1 MSPIVVIITLAAVL
15 SVALIALLVGWL
27 RRRRLIKRLDSLN
40 DELVAV
46 SGDASVGRRLQTAD
60 RGDIGELTRTIN
72 RLFDAI
78 GERDEEIQDKDK
90 LFTEFAKTLPEIVL
104 VHDERILLA
113 NDSAANLVGLEA
125 DQLEGRD
132 VADLIKPA
140 YRALFRKTMVNRL
153 AGEPAPRR
161 LEIQLING
169 AEQGLWVEAQSTLI
183 EYRGTDAILTIARDV
198 SYRKSLEVS
207 LSRSKR
213 QAQYTLESI
222 AEGVITTDNEGR
234 IDYMNRAAESMSGAN
249 RDNAAG
255 HKLGELFSLIDEA
268 DRRQLGDPVERC
280 LSMRRRVNMGRR
292 ALLVSRDG
300 EHERSIE
307 ITASPIRG
315 PGNSISG
322 TVVVFHDVSEIR
334 GLTRQMSY
342 QATHDALTGL
352 INRREFE
359 RRLQEAMDSAHA
371 EEGVHILFY
380 MDLDRFKA
388 VNDSCGHL
396 AGDNMLRGVAGL
408 IKDQVRDSDF
418 VGRLGGD
425 EFGTL
430 LIGCP
435 IDKARQIATDICN
448 AVGDYRFV
456 WKDKIFNIG
465 ISVGLV
471 EISHASG
478 ALQDILSA
486 ADSACYVAK
495 QRGRGQVHVYSARD
509 EAIARERGD
518 IQWLRQ
524 LQDALHESKFAL
536 ALQPIIA
543 IGAGDESGPAIEV
556 LIRMPDEHGRHTNS
570 ADFLRSAERYQLMPQ
585 IDRWVVNAT
594 LGAIKS
600 GEIKLA
606 GKRSCAINISGQPLS
621 DEGFLGFVVE
631 ALDHSGVSPS
641 SICFEVNERAVSTNV
656 QHAQRFIEVLHGIG
670 CEFALDDFGSGLGSF
685 SSLRHLPVDYLKID
699 GTYTQNLASDQVNQE
714 MVAAMIKLARTMEF
728 RVVAEQV
735 EEQEDFDWLR
745 DIGVDFA
752 ESHGTTARHPRPS
765 LPDLRARRDT
775 QGHEAG
781 AAAGWMDRA
790 RVLQSVPAVPSGP

>member
-1 MSPIVVIITLAAVL
+1 MSPTVLIIALAAAL
-15 SVALIALLVGWL
+15 SVTLILLLVVSL
-27 RRRRLIKRLDSLN
+27 RRRRLIKRLDRLN
-40 DELVAV
+40 DELISV
-46 SGDASVGRRLQTAD
+46 SADASVGRRLQTAD
-60 RGDIGELTRTIN
+60 QADIGDLADTIN

-78 GERDEEIQDKDK
+78 GERDEEIQDRDK
-90 LFTEFAKTLPEIVL
+90 LFAEFARTLPEIVL

-113 NDSAANLVGLEA
+113 NDSAANLVGLKP
-125 DQLEGRD
+125 DQLEGRE
-132 VADLIKPA
+132 VADLVKPA
-140 YRALFRKTMVNRL
+140 YRALFRKTMADHL
-153 AGEPAPRR
+153 AGQSAPRR
-161 LEIQLING
+161 LEIQLIDG
-169 AEQGLWVEAQSTLI
+169 AERGLWVEAQSSLI
-183 EYRGTDAILTIARDV
+183 EYRGNRAILTIARDV

-222 AEGVITTDNEGR
+222 SEGVITTDNQGR
-234 IDYMNRAAESMSGAN
+234 IDYMNRAAESMTGAN
-249 RDNAAG
+249 RDNASG

-268 DRRQLGDPVERC
+268 DRRPLGDPVERC

-292 ALLVSRDG
+292 ALLVSGDG
-300 EHERSIE
+300 EHEHSVE
-307 ITASPIRG
+307 ITASPVRG

-359 RRLQEAMDSAHA
+359 RRLQEAIDSAHA
-371 EEGVHILFY
+371 EEGVHIVFY

-388 VNDSCGHL
+388 VNDSCGHI
-396 AGDNMLRGVAGL
+396 AGDNMLREVATL

-435 IDKARQIATDICN
+435 LDKARQIATDICN
-448 AVGDYRFV
+448 AVADYRFV
-456 WKDKIFNIG
+456 WQDKIFNIG
-465 ISVGLV
+465 ISIGLV
-471 EISHASG
+471 EITHASA
-478 ALQDILSA
+478 ALQDIMSA

-524 LQDALHESKFAL
+524 LQEALHESKFEL
-536 ALQPIIA
+536 AVQPIIA
-543 IGAGDESGPAIEV
+543 TGAGENTGPAAEV
-556 LIRMPDEHGRHTNS
+556 LIRMPDEHGRYPNS

-585 IDRWVVNAT
+585 IDRWVVNAA
-594 LGAIKS
+594 LAAISS
-600 GEIKLA
+600 GKIKLPSH
-606 GKRSCAINISGQPLS
+606 RSCAINISGQTLG
-621 DEGFLGFVVE
+621 DEGFLSFVVD

-641 SICFEVNERAVSTNV
+641 SICFEVTESAISSNV

-685 SSLRHLPVDYLKID
+685 SSLKHLPVDYLKID
-699 GTYTQNLASDQVNQE
+699 GTYTRNLSSDQVNQE

-735 EEQEDFDWLR
+735 EEQADFDWLR
-745 DIGVDFA
+745 DVGIDFVQGNFVDPPTTLG
-752 ESHGTTARHPRPS
+752 SGGTSTTGSYRILNS
-765 LPDLRARRDT
+765 
-775 QGHEAG
+775 
-781 AAAGWMDRA
+781 
-790 RVLQSVPAVPSGP
+790 

>member
-1 MSPIVVIITLAAVL
+1 MSPEIIILTLIVILLLAMAGGLLAWRNKRGLARRLSALNEELLAA
-15 SVALIALLVGWL
+15 SA
-27 RRRRLIKRLDSLN
+27 
-40 DELVAV
+40 
-46 SGDASVGRRLQTAD
+46 DASVGRRLPISGN
-60 RGDIGELTRTIN
+60 GDMVQLARTIN
-72 RLFDAI
+72 LLFDAL
-78 GERDEEIQDKDK
+78 GERDEKIQDKDR
-90 LFTEFAKTLPEIVL
+90 LFTDFTQTLPEIVL

-113 NDSAANLVGLEA
+113 NDSAAGLIGLSP

-132 VADLIKPA
+132 VADLVKPA
-140 YRALFRKTMVNRL
+140 YRALFRKTMAKTL
-153 AGEPAPRR
+153 AGEKVPRR

-169 AEQGLWVEAQSTLI
+169 NEQGLWVEAQSSSI
-183 EYRGTDAILTIARDV
+183 EFRGNPAILTVARDA

-222 AEGVITTDNEGR
+222 SEGVITTDSQGLV
-234 IDYMNRAAESMSGAN
+234 DYMNRAAEAMTGAD
-249 RDNAAG
+249 RDEASG
-255 HKLGELFSLIDEA
+255 HKIGEFFSLVDES
-268 DRRQLGDPVERC
+268 DRRPLGDPVERS
-280 LSMRRRVNMGRR
+280 LAMRRRVNMGRR

-300 EHERSIE
+300 ENEHSIE

-334 GLTRQMSY
+334 GLTKQMSY
-342 QATHDALTGL
+342 QATHDPLTGL

-359 RRLQEAMDSAHA
+359 RHLQEAMDSARA
-371 EEGVHILFY
+371 EEGVHILCY

-396 AGDNMLRGVAGL
+396 AGDNLLREVAVL
-408 IKDQVRDSDF
+408 IKDEVRDSDY

-430 LIGCP
+430 LVGCP
-435 IDKARQIATDICN
+435 LDKARQIAADICN
-448 AVGDYRFV
+448 AVADYRFV

-471 EISHASG
+471 EISHISG
-478 ALQDILSA
+478 TLQDILSA

-495 QRGRGQVHVYSARD
+495 QHGRGQVHVYSARD

-524 LQDALHESKFAL
+524 LQSALHEDGFEL
-536 ALQPIIA
+536 ATQSIIA
-543 IGAGDESGPAIEV
+543 TGSAEDTGPAIEV
-556 LIRMPDEHGRHTNS
+556 LIRMSDERGRFANT
-570 ADFLRSAERYQLMPQ
+570 AEFLRPAERYQLMPQ

-594 LGAIKS
+594 LAAITA
-600 GEIKLA
+600 GEIKIPSR
-606 GKRSCAINISGQPLS
+606 RSCAINLSGQTLG

-631 ALDHSGVSPS
+631 ALDHSGVSPA
-641 SICFEVNERAVSTNV
+641 SICFEVTESAISNNI

-685 SSLRHLPVDYLKID
+685 ANLKTLPVDYLKID
-699 GTYTQNLASDQVNQE
+699 GTYTRNLSTDQINQE
-714 MVAAMIKLARTMEF
+714 MVSAMINLARTLEF

-735 EEQEDFDWLR
+735 EQQEDFDWLR
-745 DIGVDFA
+745 NVGIDFVQGNFI
-752 ESHGTTARHPRPS
+752 EPPVPLGSKPSTGTFRNPTP
-765 LPDLRARRDT
+765 
-775 QGHEAG
+775 
-781 AAAGWMDRA
+781 
-790 RVLQSVPAVPSGP
+790 

>member
-1 MSPIVVIITLAAVL
+1 MTSTVV
-15 SVALIALLVGWL
+15 IALLALLLVLAAAGLVGFWL
-27 RRRRLIKRLDSLN
+27 SRRRYRERLSRLNL
-40 DELVAV
+40 ELVAV
-46 SGDASVGRRLQTAD
+46 AGDASVGRRLSI
-60 RGDIGELTRTIN
+60 GDNGEIGAIAKTIN

-78 GERDEEIQDKDK
+78 GERDEEIQDRDR
-90 LFTEFAKTLPEIVL
+90 LFVDFARTLPEVVL
-104 VHDERILLA
+104 LHDERILLA
-113 NDSAANLVGLEA
+113 NDSAAALLGLTPE
-125 DQLEGRD
+125 QLEGRD
-132 VADLIKPA
+132 VVDLVKPA
-140 YRALFRKTMVNRL
+140 YRALFRKTMAKRL
-153 AGEPAPRR
+153 AGKSVPQQ

-169 AEQGLWVEAQSTLI
+169 NEQGLWVEAQSSSI
-183 EYRGTDAILTIARDV
+183 EYRGMKAILTIARDV

-234 IDYMNRAAESMSGAN
+234 IDYMNRAAETMTGTTREESA
-249 RDNAAG
+249 R
-255 HKLGELFSLIDEA
+255 HKIGEIFSLIDEA
-268 DRRQLGDPVERC
+268 DRRPLGDPVERC

-300 EHERSIE
+300 EHEHSVE

-359 RRLQEAMDSAHA
+359 RRLKEAMDSAVA
-371 EEGVHILFY
+371 DDAVHILFY

-396 AGDNMLRGVAGL
+396 AGDNMLREVATL
-408 IKDQVRDSDF
+408 IREQVRDSDF

-435 IDKARQIATDICN
+435 LDKARQIASDIGN
-448 AVGDYRFV
+448 AIDDYRFV
-456 WKDKIFNIG
+456 WQDKIFNIG
-465 ISVGLV
+465 ISIGLV
-471 EISHASG
+471 EIG
-478 ALQDILSA
+478 AGGGSLEDLMSA

-524 LQDALHESKFAL
+524 LQSALHENRFEL
-536 ALQPIIA
+536 AVQPIIA
-543 IGAGDESGPAIEV
+543 TGSGVESGPSIEV
-556 LIRMPDEHGRHTNS
+556 LIRLPDEHGRYTNS
-570 ADFLRSAERYQLMPQ
+570 AEFLRPAERYQLMPQ
-585 IDRWVVNAT
+585 IDRWVLNAA
-594 LGAIKS
+594 LSAIS
-600 GEIKLA
+600 ANEIRLP
-606 GKRSCAINISGQPLS
+606 GKRSCAINISGQTLG
-621 DEGFLGFVVE
+621 DEGFLGFVVD
-631 ALDHSGVSPS
+631 ALDHSGVSPA
-641 SICFEVNERAVSTNV
+641 SICFEVTETAISTNV
-656 QHAQRFIEVLHGIG
+656 QFAQRFIEVLHGIG
-670 CEFALDDFGSGLGSF
+670 CEFALDDFGHGLGAF
-685 SSLRHLPVDYLKID
+685 SSLKHLPVDYLKID
-699 GTYTQNLASDQVNQE
+699 GTYTRNLMADPINKE

-728 RVVAEQV
+728 RVIAEQV
-735 EEQEDFDWLR
+735 ERQEDFDWLR
-745 DIGVDFA
+745 EAGVDFV
-752 ESHGTTARHPRPS
+752 
-765 LPDLRARRDT
+765 
-775 QGHEAG
+775 QGNFVEAPVMLG
-781 AAAGWMDRA
+781 AAQTGTFRA
-790 RVLQSVPAVPSGP
+790 LM